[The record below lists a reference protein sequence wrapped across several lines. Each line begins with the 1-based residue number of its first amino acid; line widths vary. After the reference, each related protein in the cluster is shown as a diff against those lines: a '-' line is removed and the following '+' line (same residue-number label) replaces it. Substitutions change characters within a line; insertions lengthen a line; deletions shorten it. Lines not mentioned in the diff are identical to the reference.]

1 MALRGASGDQWA
13 VPVTMSK
20 STLPYCAQSS
30 GSEVRGTRVTRAN
43 ARDPELEADV
53 EDRTGEFPKIGDPE
67 YLETFSMEEFG
78 KLKVITRTINTKK
91 SLSTYCIQI

>member
-30 GSEVRGTRVTRAN
+30 GSEVRGTRVRRAN

-67 YLETFSMEEFG
+67 YLEMFSIVDSSFILNILI
-78 KLKVITRTINTKK
+78 KSTISLKIP
-91 SLSTYCIQI
+91 LSYD